1 MIKMLASNVMAKEEQ
16 LFNLVYNFVWWCV
29 VDVILFFYEKQG
41 EGNISILCDDLV
53 CIVGIVKESVICM
66 FIEFKED
73 GYIEVIDGVIK
84 IVDLEGFCN
93 MYVQLVIIC
102 M

>member
-1 MIKMLASNVMAKEEQ
+1 
-16 LFNLVYNFVWWCV
+16 
-29 VDVILFFYEKQG
+29 
-41 EGNISILCDDLV
+41 
-53 CIVGIVKESVICM
+53 M

-93 MYVQLVIIC
+93 MYV
-102 M
+102 